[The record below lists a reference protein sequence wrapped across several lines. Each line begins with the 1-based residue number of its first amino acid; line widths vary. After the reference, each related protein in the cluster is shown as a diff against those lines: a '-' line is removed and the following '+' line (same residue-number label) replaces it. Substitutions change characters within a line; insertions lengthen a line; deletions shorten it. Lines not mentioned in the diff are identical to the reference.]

1 MDLNDVLNPRIPLG
15 DWVDRALDWMTE
27 NLAVIFDFIQ
37 MVLKGFHEG
46 LYFVLSQPP
55 YYLTMVVFAAIAWLA
70 SGWRLAVFTLI
81 GFYLIRAFDQ
91 WNNAMNSIALVLV
104 AVVIAVLLSIPL
116 GIWAARSDTVSR
128 IIKPVLD
135 LMQTLPALVYLVPAI
150 TIFSV
155 GVVPGAIATLIFAM
169 PPGVRL
175 TELGIRGV
183 DKEVV
188 EAGNAFGATK
198 GRILRQIQL
207 PLALPTI
214 MAGINQVIMLA
225 LSMVVLAGM
234 AGAQGLGGQVTGAL
248 QGLNVP
254 LGVEAGLAVV
264 IIAIYL
270 DRLSNA
276 VGTRSSRMD
285 RKKTR
290 KAKQAADD
298 EAAAD
303 AADTS
308 HQMKVA

>member
-1 MDLNDVLNPRIPLG
+1 MDFNDVLNPRIPVG
-15 DWVDRALDWMTE
+15 EWVNSVLNWMTE
-27 NLAVIFDFIQ
+27 NLSAIFDFFQ
-37 MVLKGFHEG
+37 MILEGFHEG

-55 YYLTMVVFAAIAWLA
+55 YYVIIVVFAAIAWLA
-70 SGWRLAVFTLI
+70 SGWRLAVFTAV
-81 GFYLIRAFDQ
+81 GFYLVRAFDQ
-91 WNNAMNSIALVLV
+91 WNNSMNSIALVLV
-104 AVVIAVLLSIPL
+104 AVVIAILLSIPL

-128 IIKPVLD
+128 IVKPALD
-135 LMQTLPALVYLVPAI
+135 LMQTMPALVYLVPAI

-155 GVVPGAIATLIFAM
+155 GPAPGAIATLIFAM

-234 AGAQGLGGQVTGAL
+234 AGAEGLGGAVVSSL
-248 QGLNVP
+248 QNLNVP
-254 LGVEAGLAVV
+254 LGVDAGLAVV

-276 VGTRSSRMD
+276 IGTRSSRVGSKK
-285 RKKTR
+285 RKK
-290 KAKQAADD
+290 AADSP
-298 EAAAD
+298 ESTETAD
-303 AADTS
+303 AEPADSATPTG
-308 HQMKVA
+308 